1 MKEKTRIV
9 SLLLVCIMLCGML
22 ATTAFASSGHGRE
35 YGIVNTDG
43 TRLRAAADPYNSQN
57 ILGLLYIGEKM
68 LIDFDPA
75 SSYGYYVT
83 GTDGKTWARG
93 VMQNGANIG
102 NQGYVSVSCLDIYI
116 V

>member
-1 MKEKTRIV
+1 MKKKARLVPLI
-9 SLLLVCIMLCGML
+9 LVCTLLCGML
-22 ATTAFASSGHGRE
+22 ATTAFAAGGHGRE

-57 ILGLLYIGEKM
+57 ILGLLYAGEIM
-68 LIDFDPA
+68 LIDIDPV
-75 SSYGYYVT
+75 STYGYYVT

-93 VMQNGANIG
+93 EMTSGANNG
-102 NQGYVSVSCLDIYI
+102 NRGYVSVSCLDIYI